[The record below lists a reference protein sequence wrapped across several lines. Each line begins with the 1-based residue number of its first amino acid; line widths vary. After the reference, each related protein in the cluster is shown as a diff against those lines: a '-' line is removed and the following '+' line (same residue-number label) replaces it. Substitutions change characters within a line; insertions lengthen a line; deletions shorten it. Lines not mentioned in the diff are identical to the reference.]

1 MPFLLRRTAPDLPV
15 PDRLDLAGGTLPV
28 TVRLN
33 PRAKRLIL
41 RLAPGGAGVVV
52 TAPRSTSA
60 RTIGEFLERHR
71 GWVEGRLARIPASV
85 VVADGAILTLRGED
99 LVLVHRPDLRTSRI
113 ETHEDGGRLLVGGDA
128 RHFARRVADALKREA
143 RRDLEA
149 AVERHSASVGLTPR
163 AITLKDTRSRWGS
176 CTADR
181 RLAFS
186 WRIVMAPPAVLDYL
200 AAHEVAHFREM
211 NHGPRFWALCR
222 DLCPEMDHGRDWLKK
237 RGAQLHAI
245 DFTPG

>member
-1 MPFLLRRTAPDLPV
+1 MKFLLRRTAPDLPV
-15 PDRLDLAGGTLPV
+15 PDRLELSGGPLPV
-28 TVRLN
+28 TVRRN
-33 PRAKRLIL
+33 PRAKRMIL

-60 RTIGEFLERHR
+60 RTINEFLERHR
-71 GWVEGRLARIPASV
+71 GWVEGRLARIPASIT
-85 VVADGAILTLRGED
+85 VADGATLQLRGKE
-99 LVLVHRPDLRTSRI
+99 VLLIHRPEQRTSRF
-113 ETHEDGGRLLVGGDA
+113 ESDEAGERLLIGGDA
-128 RHFARRVADALKREA
+128 RHFARRVADVLKREA
-143 RRDLEA
+143 RRDLEVS
-149 AVERHSASVGLTPR
+149 VERHAASVGLAPR

-211 NHGPRFWALCR
+211 NHGPGFWALCR
-222 DLCPEMDHGRDWLKK
+222 DLCPEMDFGRDWLK
-237 RGAQLHAI
+237 RHGAQLHAI
-245 DFTPG
+245 DFSPR

>member
-1 MPFLLRRTAPDLPV
+1 MKFLLRRTAPEVTL
-15 PDRLDLAGGTLPV
+15 PDRLDLAGGPLPV
-28 TVRLN
+28 TVRRN
-33 PRAKRLIL
+33 PRARRMIL

-52 TAPRSTSA
+52 TAPRSASA
-60 RTIGEFLERHR
+60 RTINEFLERHR
-71 GWVEGRLARIPASV
+71 GWVEGRLARIPAAV
-85 VVADGAILTLRGED
+85 AVADGAILKLRGED
-99 LVLVHRPDLRTSRI
+99 VVLVHRPEQRTSRF
-113 ETHEDGGRLLVGGDA
+113 ETNETGNRLLVGGDA

-149 AVERHSASVGLTPR
+149 AVTRHAAAVGLQPR

-211 NHGPRFWALCR
+211 NHGSGFWSLCR
-222 DLCPEMDHGRDWLKK
+222 ELCPDMDFGRDWLK
-237 RGAQLHAI
+237 RHGAQLHAI
-245 DFTPG
+245 DFTPR

>member
-1 MPFLLRRTAPDLPV
+1 MKFLLRRATADLPV
-15 PDRLDLAGGTLPV
+15 PDRLELAGGPLPV
-28 TVRLN
+28 TVRRN
-33 PRAKRLIL
+33 PRAKRIIL

-52 TAPRSTSA
+52 TAPRSTPA
-60 RTIGEFLERHR
+60 RTINEFLERHR
-71 GWVEGRLARIPASV
+71 GWVEGRLARIPASIAV
-85 VVADGAILTLRGED
+85 VDGATLQLRGEA
-99 LVLVHRPDLRTSRI
+99 VSLVHRPDLRTSRF
-113 ETHEDGGRLLVGGDA
+113 ESGEAGGRLLIGGDA

-149 AVERHSASVGLTPR
+149 SVARHAASVGLQPR

-211 NHGPRFWALCR
+211 NHGPGFWALCR
-222 DLCPEMDHGRDWLKK
+222 DLCPEMDFGRDWLK
-237 RGAQLHAI
+237 RHGAQLHAI
-245 DFTPG
+245 DFTPR